1 MLDPLGREA
10 GPLWPAGG
18 GPQGLAG
25 TMKRFSWHRVLAIFI
40 KELQQML
47 RDRLT
52 FAMAIGVPILQLVL
66 FGYAINTDPK
76 GLPTALVSA
85 DAGPLAR
92 SLSAALQNTGYF
104 RITHS
109 GTSEREAEALIESGD
124 VQFMVVIP
132 DDFTQRVL
140 RGERPAVL
148 VAVDATDPSA
158 SGNAIA
164 ALTSVAGQALEH
176 DLKGALAPLHAGAAP
191 FEVRV
196 HRRYNPEGLSRYNIV
211 PGLIGT
217 ILTMTMVMLT
227 GLAMTRERE
236 RGTMENLLATPVR
249 PFEVM
254 AGKILPYVVIGYVQ
268 LGVIL
273 TAAALLFEVP
283 LVGSL
288 VLLLAMIGIF
298 MLANLAVGFTF
309 STLAK
314 NQLQAMQMTFFFFLP
329 SMLLSGFMFPFRG
342 MPVWAQYVGEVLPL
356 THFLRI
362 VRGIMLKGHGA
373 AAVLPELWP
382 LLAFLFVA
390 GALALKRYRQT
401 LD

>member
-1 MLDPLGREA
+1 
-10 GPLWPAGG
+10 
-18 GPQGLAG
+18 
-25 TMKRFSWHRVLAIFI
+25 MKRFSLARTFAVFI
-40 KELQQML
+40 KEFQQMM

-52 FAMAIGVPILQLVL
+52 FAMAIGVPVLQLVL

-76 GLPTALVSA
+76 GLPTTVVAQ
-85 DAGPLAR
+85 DTGPMAR
-92 SLSAALQNTGYF
+92 SLMAALQNTGYF
-104 RITHS
+104 KVTHQS
-109 GTSEREAEALIESGD
+109 RSENEAEALIETGE

-132 DDFTQRVL
+132 PDFSRRVV
-140 RGERPAVL
+140 RGERPAIL
-148 VAVDATDPSA
+148 VAVDGTDPSA

-164 ALTSVAGQALEH
+164 ALGQVANQALARE
-176 DLKGALAPLHAGAAP
+176 LSGPLRALAAGP
-191 FEVRV
+191 TPYEIRI

-254 AGKILPYVVIGYVQ
+254 VGKIAPYVVIGYIQ

-273 TAAALLFEVP
+273 AAAWLLFEVP
-283 LVGSL
+283 MVGSL
-288 VLLLAMIGIF
+288 MLLLTMIGIF

-342 MPVWAQYVGEVLPL
+342 MPEWAQYLGEVLPL

-362 VRGIMLKGHGA
+362 VRGIMLKGNDA
-373 AAVLPELWP
+373 WQTLPELWP
-382 LLAFLFVA
+382 MLLFLTA
-390 GALALKRYRQT
+390 ASALALKRYRQT

>member
-1 MLDPLGREA
+1 MSR
-10 GPLWPAGG
+10 
-18 GPQGLAG
+18 
-25 TMKRFSWHRVLAIFI
+25 RFSGARTLAIFI
-40 KELQQML
+40 KEFQQML

-76 GLPTALVSA
+76 GLPTAIVSYDTGPMARTLV
-85 DAGPLAR
+85 
-92 SLSAALQNTGYF
+92 AAIQNTGYF
-104 RITHS
+104 RITHQS
-109 GTSEREAEALIESGD
+109 ASEHTAEALVENGE

-132 DDFTQRVL
+132 PDFSRRLV
-140 RGERPAVL
+140 RGERPALL

-158 SGNAIA
+158 SGNAMA
-164 ALTSVAGQALEH
+164 ALAQLAQQALLP
-176 DLKGALAPLHAGAAP
+176 DLIGPLASLRNSEPP
-191 FEVRV
+191 YEIRI

-227 GLAMTRERE
+227 SLAMTRERE

-249 PFEVM
+249 PVEVM
-254 AGKILPYVVIGYVQ
+254 LGKILPYVVIGYIQ
-268 LGVIL
+268 LGVIIG
-273 TAAALLFEVP
+273 AAFLLFQVP
-283 LVGSL
+283 MEGSFT
-288 VLLLAMIGIF
+288 LLMGMIGVF

-309 STLAK
+309 STLAA

-342 MPVWAQYVGEVLPL
+342 MPKWAQWLGEVLPL

-362 VRGIMLKGHGA
+362 VRGIMLKGNELGQ
-373 AAVLPELWP
+373 VLPELWP
-382 LLAFLFVA
+382 MLAFLLVA
-390 GALALKRYRQT
+390 GTLALARYRQT

>member
-1 MLDPLGREA
+1 MKSFSLQRT
-10 GPLWPAGG
+10 
-18 GPQGLAG
+18 LA
-25 TMKRFSWHRVLAIFI
+25 VFI
-40 KELQQML
+40 KEFQQML
-47 RDRLT
+47 RDRMT
-52 FAMAIGVPILQLVL
+52 FAMAIGVPVLQLVL

-76 GLPTALVSA
+76 GLPTAIVSA
-85 DAGPLAR
+85 DTGPLAR

-104 RITHS
+104 RVTHLPD
-109 GTSEREAEALIESGD
+109 SETQAEALVETGE
-124 VQFMVVIP
+124 VQFVVIIP
-132 DDFTQRVL
+132 TDFSRRVI
-140 RGERPAVL
+140 RGEKPAVL

-164 ALTSVAGQALEH
+164 ALAQVANS
-176 DLKGALAPLHAGAAP
+176 ALARDLAGPLRSLQGGAAP
-191 FEVRV
+191 YELRV

-254 AGKILPYVVIGYVQ
+254 AGKILPYIVIGYIQ
-268 LGVIL
+268 LSVIL
-273 TAAALLFEVP
+273 AAAWGLFEVP
-283 LVGSL
+283 MVGSL
-288 VLLLAMIGIF
+288 LLLMAMIGLF
-298 MLANLAVGFTF
+298 MLANLAIGFTF
-309 STLAK
+309 STLAR

-342 MPVWAQYVGEVLPL
+342 MPLWAQRLGEVLPL

-362 VRGIMLKGHGA
+362 VRGIMLKGNDLIQ
-373 AAVLPELWP
+373 VLPELWP
-382 LLAFLFVA
+382 MLAFLLFA
-390 GALALKRYRQT
+390 GAVALARYRRT

>member
-1 MLDPLGREA
+1 
-10 GPLWPAGG
+10 
-18 GPQGLAG
+18 
-25 TMKRFSWHRVLAIFI
+25 MKKFSVQRTWAVFV

-52 FAMAIGVPILQLVL
+52 FAMAIGVPVLQLVL

-76 GLPTALVSA
+76 GLPTALIAA
-85 DAGPLAR
+85 DTGPMAR
-92 SLSAALQNTGYF
+92 SVSAALQNTGYF
-104 RITHS
+104 RIVHAGS
-109 GTSEREAEALIESGD
+109 SEAAGEALLESGEA
-124 VQFMVVIP
+124 QFMVAIP
-132 DDFTQRVL
+132 TDFTRRVV
-140 RGERPAVL
+140 RGERPAIL

-164 ALTSVAGQALEH
+164 ALAQIADQALAH
-176 DLKGALAPLHAGAAP
+176 DLDGALAPLRGKEP
-191 FEVRV
+191 PYEIRI
-196 HRRYNPEGLSRYNIV
+196 HRRYNPEGLTRYNIV

-227 GLAMTRERE
+227 SLAMTRERE

-249 PFEVM
+249 PIEVM
-254 AGKILPYVVIGYVQ
+254 LGKILPYVVTGYVQ

-273 TAAALLFEVP
+273 GAAWLLFEVP
-283 LVGSL
+283 MLGSFT
-288 VLLLAMIGIF
+288 LLMATIGLFMI
-298 MLANLAVGFTF
+298 ANLAVGFTF
-309 STLAK
+309 STLAR

-342 MPVWAQYVGEVLPL
+342 MPVWAQWLGEALPL

-362 VRGIMLKGHGA
+362 VRGILLKGNDA
-373 AAVLPELWP
+373 AQIAAEVWP
-382 LLAFLFVA
+382 MLAFVLLAGTVA
-390 GALALKRYRQT
+390 LLRYRGT

>member
-1 MLDPLGREA
+1 MKAFSLQRT
-10 GPLWPAGG
+10 
-18 GPQGLAG
+18 LA
-25 TMKRFSWHRVLAIFI
+25 VFI
-40 KELQQML
+40 KEFQQML

-76 GLPTALVSA
+76 GLPTAIVSF
-85 DAGPLAR
+85 DTGPMAR
-92 SLSAALQNTGYF
+92 SLTAALQNTGYF
-104 RITHS
+104 RVTHIS
-109 GTSEREAEALIESGD
+109 SSEREAETLIESGE
-124 VQFMVVIP
+124 VQFMVAIP
-132 DDFTQRVL
+132 PDFSQRVV
-140 RGERPAVL
+140 RGERPAIL

-164 ALTSVAGQALEH
+164 ALGQMGNQALVH
-176 DLKGALAPLHAGAAP
+176 DLTGPLRALNAGPAPY
-191 FEVRV
+191 EVRI

-236 RGTMENLLATPVR
+236 RGTMENLLATPVQ

-254 AGKILPYVVIGYVQ
+254 VGKILPYVVIGYIQ

-273 TAAALLFEVP
+273 AAAWALFSVP
-283 LVGSL
+283 MEGSL
-288 VLLLAMIGIF
+288 TLLMAMIGVF

-309 STLAK
+309 STLAR

-329 SMLLSGFMFPFRG
+329 SLLLSGFMFPFHG
-342 MPVWAQYVGEVLPL
+342 MPLWAQWLGEALPL

-362 VRGIMLKGHGA
+362 VRGILLKGNTTLQ
-373 AAVLPELWP
+373 VLPELWP
-382 LLAFLFVA
+382 MLAFLLMA
-390 GALALKRYRQT
+390 GAVALMRYRRT

>member
-1 MLDPLGREA
+1 MS
-10 GPLWPAGG
+10 
-18 GPQGLAG
+18 
-25 TMKRFSWHRVLAIFI
+25 FSVARTLAIFV
-40 KELQQML
+40 KEFQQML

-76 GLPTALVSA
+76 GLPTVIVSH
-85 DAGPLAR
+85 DTSPMAR
-92 SLSAALQNTGYF
+92 SLVAALQNTGYF
-104 RITHS
+104 RIVATAD
-109 GTSEREAEALIESGD
+109 GEAEAEALVASGE
-124 VQFMVVIP
+124 VQFMVTIP
-132 DDFTQRVL
+132 SGFGTRVV

-164 ALTSVAGQALEH
+164 ALGTLAQQALDR
-176 DLKGALAPLHAGAAP
+176 DLHGALAPLRAGMP
-191 FEVRV
+191 PYELRI

-227 GLAMTRERE
+227 SLAMTRERE

-249 PFEVM
+249 PVEVM
-254 AGKILPYVVIGYVQ
+254 LGKILPYVVIGYVQ

-273 TAAALLFEVP
+273 LAAWALFEVP
-283 LVGSL
+283 MAGSFA
-288 VLLLAMIGIF
+288 LLMAMIGAF

-309 STLAK
+309 STLAR

-342 MPVWAQYVGEVLPL
+342 MPTWAQHLGELLPL

-362 VRGIMLKGHGA
+362 VRGIMLKGSD
-373 AAVLPELWP
+373 AVQVMPELWP
-382 LLAFLFVA
+382 MLAFLVA
-390 GALALKRYRQT
+390 AGTLALARYRQT

>member
-1 MLDPLGREA
+1 
-10 GPLWPAGG
+10 
-18 GPQGLAG
+18 
-25 TMKRFSWHRVLAIFI
+25 MKAFSWQRLLAIFI
-40 KELQQML
+40 KEFQQML

-52 FAMAIGVPILQLVL
+52 FAMAIGVPIMQLVL

-76 GLPTALVSA
+76 GLPTAVVSA
-85 DAGPLAR
+85 DSGPLAR

-104 RITHS
+104 KVIHT
-109 GTSEREAEALIESGD
+109 GTSERDAEALIEDGD
-124 VQFMVVIP
+124 AQFMVVIP
-132 DDFTQRVL
+132 NDFTKALL
-140 RGERPAVL
+140 RGEKPAVL
-148 VAVDATDPSA
+148 VSVDATDPSA

-164 ALTSVAGQALEH
+164 ALGNVAGQALMQ
-176 DLKGALAPLHAGAAP
+176 DLKGPLASLNASAAP
-191 FEVRV
+191 FELRV

-227 GLAMTRERE
+227 SLAMTRERE

-254 AGKILPYVVIGYVQ
+254 VGKIAPYVVIGYVQ

-273 TAAALLFEVP
+273 AAAALLFEVP
-283 LVGSL
+283 MEGSL
-288 VLLLAMIGIF
+288 VLLLAMIGVF

-309 STLAK
+309 STLAR

-342 MPVWAQYVGEVLPL
+342 MPEWAQKLGEVLPL

-362 VRGIMLKGHGA
+362 VRGIMLKGHDVA
-373 AAVLPELWP
+373 HALPELWP

-390 GALALKRYRQT
+390 GAVALRRYRQT